1 MQGVNYRGN
10 CTEGGWV
17 CGNSLHSPQL
27 FSKPKTTLKNNSC
40 YHKMSKVS
48 KKYHNKLYVYIC
60 IKYLS
65 ICLYTHSDKITL
77 HLFLF
82 MIIFQS

>member
-1 MQGVNYRGN
+1 MQDVKYRGY

-27 FSKPKTTLKNNSC
+27 FCKPKTTLKNNSC
-40 YHKMSKVS
+40 YQKMSKVS
-48 KKYHNKLYVYIC
+48 KKYHSKLYIY

-65 ICLYTHSDKITL
+65 ICQYTHSDKIK
-77 HLFLF
+77 
-82 MIIFQS
+82 